1 MNFIFSLLILTTVLL
16 LTVLLLFV
24 LGKLVWLERLT
35 QTLLSREGTTPNN
48 AAESDADP
56 YFYGLGDEALWR
68 AMSGEY
74 EANLEPLE
82 LDEVRP
88 RFALALGKAVTRL
101 VKEAADEST
110 LAIASI
116 KNSLDIFTIRGR
128 VKIWL
133 PPVHANALAEIGRKL
148 KAAPPQLDSASG
160 RAALDEVLSALYKE
174 AKLERDNEAWTDI
187 GDALFPR
194 EESAKSETTVIPTET
209 SSE

>member
-1 MNFIFSLLILTTVLL
+1 
-16 LTVLLLFV
+16 
-24 LGKLVWLERLT
+24 
-35 QTLLSREGTTPNN
+35 
-48 AAESDADP
+48 
-56 YFYGLGDEALWR
+56 
-68 AMSGEY
+68 
-74 EANLEPLE
+74 

-194 EESAKSETTVIPTET
+194 EESANSETTVIPTET